1 MPEKSDNQKE
11 NKMKAKQKKKSP
23 VDKQQE
29 FAQDLLEMLQA
40 DYGDSLEDVDAL
52 SILDAMGCIGISFTD
67 QSFDAS
73 LAYLEALGAIKK

>member
-1 MPEKSDNQKE
+1 
-11 NKMKAKQKKKSP
+11 MKTKQNKKSP
-23 VDKQQE
+23 VDKQHE

-40 DYGDSLEDVDAL
+40 DYGDNLEDVDAM

-73 LAYLEALGAIKK
+73 LAFLTALAPKD